1 MRGSEV
7 GTLTGVVRVVVDVD
21 EVGVVGVVVDVDSV
35 GRRIEGGGG
44 GEGEDIISEK
54 T

>member
-1 MRGSEV
+1 MRGSAV
-7 GTLTGVVRVVVDVD
+7 GTLT
-21 EVGVVGVVVDVDSV
+21 GVVGVVVDVDSD
-35 GRRIEGGGG
+35 GRRIEGVGG